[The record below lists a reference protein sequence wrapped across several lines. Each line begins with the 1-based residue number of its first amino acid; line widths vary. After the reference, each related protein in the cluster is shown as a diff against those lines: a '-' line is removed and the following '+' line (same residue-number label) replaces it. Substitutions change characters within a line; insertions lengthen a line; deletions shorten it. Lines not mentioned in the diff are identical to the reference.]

1 MKRRKLELSLT
12 QIWSRGL
19 ILQFLKLTSSRG
31 RQLESYLAVSITC
44 EQTDNNES
52 ILRYQISP
60 PVRSFGN

>member
-1 MKRRKLELSLT
+1 MTRQKLELSLT

-19 ILQFLKLTSSRG
+19 ILQLLKLTSSRG
-31 RQLESYLAVSITC
+31 RLVESHLAVSITC

-52 ILRYQISP
+52 ILRYQISA